1 MLPVALICVHSN
13 WFRMEMSRLNAPN
26 RAHQVNKK
34 RKLSPTEEATVLK
47 IESSDSERDSEEESA
62 AKVDRQPDA
71 TQAPEVAKKQEMAI
85 RLPEVDP
92 AIFGLFLKFIYKDSY
107 PENTDAKASSSS
119 APKAA
124 NLPPNPSARQFAHTT
139 DHITGRTTG
148 RPHAP
153 QGGHMPSLFPTPT
166 PTPIRAMPSIPQMPP
181 TPPSTPIRATPMA
194 PPPAP
199 ITQAHLDTI
208 PPSILA
214 WLLAQRL
221 GALSFMNHCI
231 TRIYHAIGTH
241 FALTPSL
248 MNHVWSETS
257 VTKTVLQP
265 SPLRKLLMD
274 VLVTY
279 WSHPN
284 PA

>member
-1 MLPVALICVHSN
+1 MHSN
-13 WFRMEMSRLNAPN
+13 WFRFEMIRLNAPSREAN
-26 RAHQVNKK
+26 QVNKK
-34 RKLSPTEEATVLK
+34 RKLSPTEEAPVLK
-47 IESSDSERDSEEESA
+47 TESSDSERDSDDEVT
-62 AKVDRQPDA
+62 AKVDRQPDVVQ
-71 TQAPEVAKKQEMAI
+71 TPGVAKKQEIAI
-85 RLPEVDP
+85 RLPDVDP
-92 AIFGLFLKFIYKDSY
+92 AIFGLFLKFIYKDAY
-107 PENTDAKASSSS
+107 PESADAKATSVS

-124 NLPPNPSARQFAHTT
+124 VLPANPSARHFAHTT
-139 DHITGRTTG
+139 DHITGRKTD
-148 RPHAP
+148 
-153 QGGHMPSLFPTPT
+153 MPSLLPTP
-166 PTPIRAMPSIPQMPP
+166 PSTPIRATPMAMPSLLPMPP
-181 TPPSTPIRATPMA
+181 PTPIRATPMA

-208 PPSILA
+208 PPSIHA

-221 GALSFMNHCI
+221 GALSFMNHCT

-257 VTKTVLQP
+257 VTQSPATVLHP
-265 SPLRKLLMD
+265 SPLRKLLMG

>member
-1 MLPVALICVHSN
+1 MLPVALICMHSN
-13 WFRMEMSRLNAPN
+13 WFRFEMIRLNAATN
-26 RAHQVNKK
+26 QVNKK

-47 IESSDSERDSEEESA
+47 IESPDSERDSDEENIA
-62 AKVDRQPDA
+62 AKLDRQPDA
-71 TQAPEVAKKQEMAI
+71 VQTPEVAKKQEMAI
-85 RLPEVDP
+85 RLPDVDP

-107 PENTDAKASSSS
+107 PENADARMQSSSV
-119 APKAA
+119 PKAA
-124 NLPPNPSARQFAHTT
+124 TLPANPSARQFAHTT
-139 DHITGRTTG
+139 DHITGRKTD
-148 RPHAP
+148 
-153 QGGHMPSLFPTPT
+153 MPSLLPTPL
-166 PTPIRAMPSIPQMPP
+166 
-181 TPPSTPIRATPMA
+181 STPIRATPMA

-199 ITQAHLDTI
+199 TTQAHLDTI
-208 PPSILA
+208 PPSIHA

-221 GALSFMNHCI
+221 GALSFMNHCT

-257 VTKTVLQP
+257 VTQSPATVLHP
-265 SPLRKLLMD
+265 SPLRKLLMG